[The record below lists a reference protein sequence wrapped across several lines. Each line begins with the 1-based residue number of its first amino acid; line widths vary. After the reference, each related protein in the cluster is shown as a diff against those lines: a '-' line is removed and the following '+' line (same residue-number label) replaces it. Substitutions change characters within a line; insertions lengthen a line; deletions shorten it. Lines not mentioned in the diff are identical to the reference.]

1 MWLLSLQLL
10 SHVGL
15 VLMSP
20 YTFVME
26 SLVRTM
32 RSLFICINVVCFAW
46 VGLQASVKTDI
57 HIASSHQV
65 LVDHHHHNLFEA
77 HPDHEAGSGA
87 HAHAADSVQ
96 TNALVSDKGQ
106 WVYAAAAIT
115 PLGLPP
121 HLPPDVFL
129 EGLLR
134 PPQNTL

>member
-1 MWLLSLQLL
+1 LLRHAGLLLISLYN
-10 SHVGL
+10 SI
-15 VLMSP
+15 
-20 YTFVME
+20 ME
-26 SLVRTM
+26 SFVRIM

-46 VGLQASVKTDI
+46 VGLQASIKTDM

-65 LVDHHHHNLFEA
+65 PIDHHHHNLFEA
-77 HPDHEAGSGA
+77 HPDHEAGSAA

-96 TNALVSDKGQ
+96 TNALVPDKGQ

-115 PLGLPP
+115 PLGLHP